1 MQGRSAV
8 TLIAIA
14 VGVGA
19 LFALLAERAP
29 EPIAPGHPAPLFSLP
44 SLSDSRPVALE
55 TLRGRVVL
63 LHFWATWCKPCE
75 EEMPALE
82 RLLRS
87 LESGGFALVTVS
99 VDEDR
104 SQVESFRDRLKLS
117 LPILLDPSHEVSR
130 AYQTYR
136 YPESFL
142 LDREGKV
149 VARFVGPREWD
160 SEIYVDRIRE
170 LLGGESRPKTEG
182 GPALSDARAAR

>member
-14 VGVGA
+14 LAAGG
-19 LFALLAERAP
+19 LFALLADRTP
-29 EPIAPGHPAPLFSLP
+29 DPIGPGHAAPLFSLP
-44 SLSDSRPVALE
+44 SLTEPQPVALAS
-55 TLRGRVVL
+55 LRGRVVL

-75 EEMPALE
+75 EEMPALD
-82 RLLRS
+82 RLRRS
-87 LESGGFALVTVS
+87 LDSQRFALLAVS

-104 SQVESFRDRLKLS
+104 SQVESYRQRLGLS

-149 VARFVGPREWD
+149 IARFVGPRDWD
-160 SEIYVDRIRE
+160 AQIYVDRIRE
-170 LLGGESRPKTEG
+170 LLGSEPNSGTD
-182 GPALSDARAAR
+182 GPALSDARGAR

>member
-1 MQGRSAV
+1 MKGRSAV
-8 TLIAIA
+8 TLLAIA
-14 VGVGA
+14 LAAGGF
-19 LFALLAERAP
+19 FALLADRTP
-29 EPIAPGHPAPLFSLP
+29 DPIGPGQPAPLFSLP
-44 SLSDSRPVALE
+44 SLTDEAPVSLE

-82 RLLRS
+82 RLRHS
-87 LESGGFALVTVS
+87 LDQERFALVTVS

-104 SQVESFRDRLKLS
+104 GQVESFRDRLRLS
-117 LPILLDPSHEVSR
+117 LPILLDPSHQVSR

-142 LDREGKV
+142 LDREGRV
-149 VARFVGPREWD
+149 VARFVGPRDWD
-160 SEIYVDRIRE
+160 AQVYLDRIRA
-170 LLGGESRPKTEG
+170 LLGNEPKPKMV

>member
-8 TLIAIA
+8 VVIAIA
-14 VGVGA
+14 VAAGGLFA
-19 LFALLAERAP
+19 LFADRAP
-29 EPIAPGHPAPLFSLP
+29 DPIGPGRPAPLFSLP
-44 SLSDSRPVALE
+44 SLTDEAPVSLE

-82 RLLRS
+82 RLRHS
-87 LESGGFALVTVS
+87 LDQERFALVTVS

-104 SQVESFRDRLKLS
+104 GQVESFRDRLRLS
-117 LPILLDPSHEVSR
+117 LPILLDPSHQVSR

-142 LDREGKV
+142 LDREGRV
-149 VARFVGPREWD
+149 VARFVGPRDWD
-160 SEIYVDRIRE
+160 AQVYLDRIRA
-170 LLGGESRPKTEG
+170 LLGNEPKPKMV

>member
-1 MQGRSAV
+1 MKGRSAF

-14 VGVGA
+14 VAAGVLFT
-19 LFALLAERAP
+19 LFADRTP
-29 EPIAPGHPAPLFSLP
+29 DPIGPGRPAPLFSLP
-44 SLSDSRPVALE
+44 SLTDNVPVALE

-63 LHFWATWCKPCE
+63 LHFWSTWCKPCE

-82 RLLRS
+82 RLRHS
-87 LESGGFALVTVS
+87 LDSQSFALLTVS

-104 SQVESFRDRLKLS
+104 SQVESYRNRLGLS
-117 LPILLDPSHEVSR
+117 LPILLDSSHEVSR

-160 SEIYVDRIRE
+160 AQIYVDRIRE
-170 LLGGESRPKTEG
+170 LLGSEARPKTD
-182 GPALSDARAAR
+182 GPALSDARGAR

>member
-8 TLIAIA
+8 TLITIA
-14 VGVGA
+14 LAAGV
-19 LFALLAERAP
+19 LFTLLADRAP
-29 EPIAPGHPAPLFSLP
+29 DPIGPGRPAPLFSLP
-44 SLSDSRPVALE
+44 SLTEPEPVALE
-55 TLRGRVVL
+55 SLRGRVVL

-75 EEMPALE
+75 EEMPALD
-82 RLLRS
+82 RLRRS
-87 LESGGFALVTVS
+87 LDSQRFALLTVS

-104 SQVESFRDRLKLS
+104 SQVERYRERLGLS
-117 LPILLDPSHEVSR
+117 LPILLDSSHEVSH

-149 VARFVGPREWD
+149 VAHFVGPRDWD
-160 SEIYVDRIRE
+160 AEIYVDRIRE
-170 LLGGESRPKTEG
+170 LLGREPKAKTD

>member
-1 MQGRSAV
+1 MQGRSTV

-14 VGVGA
+14 
-19 LFALLAERAP
+19 LAAGGLVAFLADRAP
-29 EPIAPGHPAPLFSLP
+29 DPIGPGQPAPLFSLP
-44 SLSDSRPVALE
+44 SLEDPQPVALAG
-55 TLRGRVVL
+55 LRGRVVL

-75 EEMPALE
+75 EEMPALD
-82 RLLRS
+82 RLRRS
-87 LESGGFALVTVS
+87 LDSPRFALLAVS

-104 SQVESFRDRLKLS
+104 SQVESYRQRLGLS

-149 VARFVGPREWD
+149 IARFVGPRDWD
-160 SEIYVDRIRE
+160 AQIYVDRIRE
-170 LLGGESRPKTEG
+170 LLGSELNPGTD
-182 GPALSDARAAR
+182 GPALSDARSAR

>member
-1 MQGRSAV
+1 MTGRSAF

-14 VGVGA
+14 VTAGA
-19 LFALLAERAP
+19 LFTLFVDRTP
-29 EPIAPGHPAPLFSLP
+29 DPIGPGQPAPLFSLP
-44 SLSDSRPVALE
+44 SLAGNEPVALE

-75 EEMPALE
+75 EEMAALE
-82 RLLRS
+82 RLRRS
-87 LESGGFALVTVS
+87 LDSHTFALLTVS

-104 SQVESFRDRLKLS
+104 SQVESYRDRLGLS

-160 SEIYVDRIRE
+160 AQIYVDRIRE
-170 LLGGESRPKTEG
+170 LLGSAPRPKTD
-182 GPALSDARAAR
+182 GPALSDARGAR

>member
-14 VGVGA
+14 VVVGA
-19 LFALLAERAP
+19 LFALFAERTP
-29 EPIAPGHPAPLFSLP
+29 EPIGPGHPAPLFSLP
-44 SLSDSRPVALE
+44 SLSDNKPVALE

-82 RLLRS
+82 RLRHS
-87 LESGGFALVTVS
+87 LDSDRFALLTVS
-99 VDEDR
+99 ADEDR
-104 SQVESFRDRLKLS
+104 SQVESYRDRLKLS

-149 VARFVGPREWD
+149 VSRFVGPREWD

-170 LLGGESRPKTEG
+170 LLGGEPRPKTEG
-182 GPALSDARAAR
+182 GPALSDARGAR